1 MTSRAWQPEF
11 STRRDIDISLE
22 NKPYIECLEEIAETD
37 DEDQG
42 VIRAFM
48 RHPGDSDICQP
59 AADLVEKYCSGMT
72 LETLR
77 AERTGFELHQLP
89 RVALL
94 DERCFQDGEQGSR
107 AYRGPLTAYELYRE
121 LKKPRFRCHSPVPS
135 VGTRDTSEPSQ
146 TNSTTLETT
155 FAGSGMSEGGSKANE
170 SEQQN
175 WECDAERRLIFIT
188 DLDQW
193 TIHALIGTVSLGPV
207 STRRGIFASNCLP
220 SGEKQTEET
229 VPLAL

>member
-1 MTSRAWQPEF
+1 MAWPPEF
-11 STRRDIDISLE
+11 RKRRDIDISLE
-22 NKPYIECLEEIAETD
+22 NKPYIESFGELTETD

-59 AADLVEKYCSGMT
+59 AADLVEKYCSGRT

-77 AERTGFELHQLP
+77 AERTGLELNQLP

-121 LKKPRFRCHSPVPS
+121 LKKSRFRCHSPVPS

-155 FAGSGMSEGGSKANE
+155 FAGSGMPEGSSNE
-170 SEQQN
+170 SEQQS

-193 TIHALIGTVSLGPV
+193 TIHALIGTVSLYQAPALRYAFY
-207 STRRGIFASNCLP
+207 SHLAF
-220 SGEKQTEET
+220 ET
-229 VPLAL
+229 FMGVTLSVRLLRSDS